1 MEENHA
7 KISKELDAIR
17 FSKSIMERPNSTVQK
32 QTTLSESIGQSSKE
46 NADFELPDDLNL
58 EVIDFAELPQE
69 LFTQIEDF
77 IKKEV
82 PDAADDNDD
91 IIEVPVPPKP
101 APEVVTL
108 EEDNEV
114 QLNSDSST
122 DDQIKPP
129 ESSTSNPTN
138 LDNQLYGYNTDLDSI
153 PEVSDPLDIVVDIT
167 DTPQVPNI
175 QDNEKLTRLKILAQ
189 EESSLFNELKL
200 LEETRSQIMSKLD
213 YLRELRS
220 QTLLE

>member
-1 MEENHA
+1 MEENHT

-17 FSKSIMERPNSTVQK
+17 FSKSIMERPNITVQK
-32 QTTLSESIGQSSKE
+32 QTILSESIGQSSKE
-46 NADFELPDDLNL
+46 NTDFELPDDLNL

-77 IKKEV
+77 IKKEI

-114 QLNSDSST
+114 QLNSDST
-122 DDQIKPP
+122 TGDPIKPP
-129 ESSTSNPTN
+129 DPSTSNPTN

-153 PEVSDPLDIVVDIT
+153 PEDPLDIVVNIT

>member
-17 FSKSIMERPNSTVQK
+17 FSKSIMERPNITVQK
-32 QTTLSESIGQSSKE
+32 QTILSESIGQSSKE
-46 NADFELPDDLNL
+46 NVDFELPDDLNL

-77 IKKEV
+77 IKKEI

-122 DDQIKPP
+122 GDPVKPSEP
-129 ESSTSNPTN
+129 STSNPTN

-153 PEVSDPLDIVVDIT
+153 PEDPLDIVVNIT

>member
-32 QTTLSESIGQSSKE
+32 QTILSESIGQSSKE
-46 NADFELPDDLNL
+46 NVEFELPDDFNL

-77 IKKEV
+77 IKKEI

-153 PEVSDPLDIVVDIT
+153 PEDPLDIVVNIT

>member
-17 FSKSIMERPNSTVQK
+17 FSKSIMERPNITVQK
-32 QTTLSESIGQSSKE
+32 QTILSESIGQSSKE

-77 IKKEV
+77 IKKEI

-122 DDQIKPP
+122 GDPVKPSEP
-129 ESSTSNPTN
+129 STSNPTN

-153 PEVSDPLDIVVDIT
+153 PEDPLDIVVNIT